1 MNKFLF
7 LLFFA
12 LPLFGETI
20 KIKFDRKW
28 HPKIEGLNHSQI
40 RFITS
45 KPMIYGS
52 RNSDGSIDRHELGI
66 NFTPMAKHYGNM
78 HRITE
83 PTAKGALKAVESILA
98 EYIGLESVDLLEGA
112 GNFSLETLSWK
123 VEKLFIKSN
132 YSLTCK
138 TIKKDNEGLPQE
150 TIIEL
155 YFKKN

>member
-1 MNKFLF
+1 
-7 LLFFA
+7 
-12 LPLFGETI
+12 
-20 KIKFDRKW
+20 
-28 HPKIEGLNHSQI
+28 
-40 RFITS
+40 
-45 KPMIYGS
+45 
-52 RNSDGSIDRHELGI
+52 
-66 NFTPMAKHYGNM
+66 MAKHYGNM